1 MPRLTGWLKHRH
13 RVAYGPR
20 FLSISKQMD
29 LCCGLTIECPVES
42 RCRAEFDTFACPQ
55 RVGDL
60 TRRQAAEWLERWAEI
75 RGAR

>member
-1 MPRLTGWLKHRH
+1 
-13 RVAYGPR
+13 
-20 FLSISKQMD
+20 MD

-75 RGAR
+75 REGRC